1 MLRHRSFLLAPLHLA
16 YPHNNTLSEAL
27 MYKALILVGTLMLTV
42 SCGELE
48 QIGSTL
54 DEVVAAAHSKDA
66 ELNAAVADR
75 FE

>member
-1 MLRHRSFLLAPLHLA
+1 
-16 YPHNNTLSEAL
+16 
-27 MYKALILVGTLMLTV
+27 MYKALILLSTVMLTV

-54 DEVVAAAHSKDA
+54 DEVGAAAHSKDA
-66 ELNAAVADR
+66 ELNAAVAER

>member
-1 MLRHRSFLLAPLHLA
+1 
-16 YPHNNTLSEAL
+16 
-27 MYKALILVGTLMLTV
+27 MYKALILLGTLLLTV

-54 DEVVAAAHSKDA
+54 DEVVATAHSKDA